1 MSRMPE
7 TLEAMN
13 AELTAGNNV
22 ELKVEKG
29 SVVVVRI
36 TRKLRDKSEI
46 E

>member
-1 MSRMPE
+1 MPE
-7 TLEAMN
+7 TLEAVN
-13 AELTAGNNV
+13 AELAAGNNV

>member
-1 MSRMPE
+1 MSK
-7 TLEAMN
+7 TLEAVN

>member
-1 MSRMPE
+1 MPE
-7 TLEAMN
+7 TLEAVN
-13 AELTAGNNV
+13 AELTAGYNV